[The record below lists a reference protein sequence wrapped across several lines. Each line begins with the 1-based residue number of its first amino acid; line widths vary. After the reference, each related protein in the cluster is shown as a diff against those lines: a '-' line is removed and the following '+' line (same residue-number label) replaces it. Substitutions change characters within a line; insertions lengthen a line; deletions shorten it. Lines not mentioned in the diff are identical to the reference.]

1 MRVLFV
7 PAWDTRLAQGTP
19 LLCYAR
25 SSSHDLR
32 DLRPIS
38 MSDLDPLTDT
48 LTRLLVDKVDG
59 PVELTPTQQEQLNVE
74 LQATLG
80 ADIERIKAEQRLAF
94 ENARKVTLN

>member
-1 MRVLFV
+1 
-7 PAWDTRLAQGTP
+7 
-19 LLCYAR
+19 
-25 SSSHDLR
+25 
-32 DLRPIS
+32 